1 MCEVWLRLDDA
12 ISALKVNINMTE
24 AVFYRAVIN
33 SPAPVLS

>member
-1 MCEVWLRLDDA
+1 MCEVCLREGDA

>member
-1 MCEVWLRLDDA
+1 MCEVCLCEGDA